1 MSQFEKFTPAVYK
14 RRDVKAK
21 MELQHID
28 LRKTDDYGYTAL
40 MICAYA
46 NNDNILNYI
55 CENNEVIGIINK
67 IGPDGTALD
76 IAIKNKHEN
85 IAMTLV
91 RHGSKVS
98 KKQIAKMHKLE
109 WKRIF
114 NMDLGHSLLE
124 VDENFLN
131 HTMGM

>member
-91 RHGSKVS
+91 RYGSKVS
-98 KKQIAKMHKLE
+98 DEQIDKMHELGWEK
-109 WKRIF
+109 IF
-114 NMDLGHSLLE
+114 DMKIGHFSLDI
-124 VDENFLN
+124 DENFLN